1 MGGRRPRETLPV
13 PRRGARPPHADP
25 RRKVSLPEPPAAGPT
40 PRGRPLHLPPLLT
53 GRGGGRKGQAR
64 QQQGWGR
71 TFSSP
76 PRRARPPP
84 NSRVPSSQRCSAA
97 RPAGR
102 GLCRA
107 SGSAPAGCRAA
118 AAREEPRGGGSE
130 VGAGRVAVLGW
141 GRGQSWVIHRGGFFF
156 RAQGRERFC
165 DSALFFLSAPP
176 PPPFFFPAY
185 FGVLWLSAHSWC
197 PARDSLATGCSHL
210 PAKRGTASR
219 WDRRGEDSCLHGIL
233 PSVNV
238 GCTSWGRRKLH
249 LF

>member
-1 MGGRRPRETLPV
+1 MLGRPTPVPAAKFHSQSRRLRVRLLGDGPSISRRSSRDEEEGERGRQDSSRAGAELSLLPPDERGHPPTAASPPPSATLP
-13 PRRGARPPHADP
+13 PAPPGAGF
-25 RRKVSLPEPPAAGPT
+25 V
-40 PRGRPLHLPPLLT
+40 GRPV
-53 GRGGGRKGQAR
+53 
-64 QQQGWGR
+64 
-71 TFSSP
+71 P
-76 PRRARPPP
+76 PRRAVGPR
-84 NSRVPSSQRCSAA
+84 
-97 RPAGR
+97 
-102 GLCRA
+102 
-107 SGSAPAGCRAA
+107 
-118 AAREEPRGGGSE
+118 PRGRSRGAGGSE

>member
-1 MGGRRPRETLPV
+1 M
-13 PRRGARPPHADP
+13 
-25 RRKVSLPEPPAAGPT
+25 
-40 PRGRPLHLPPLLT
+40 
-53 GRGGGRKGQAR
+53 
-64 QQQGWGR
+64 
-71 TFSSP
+71 
-76 PRRARPPP
+76 
-84 NSRVPSSQRCSAA
+84 
-97 RPAGR
+97 
-102 GLCRA
+102 
-107 SGSAPAGCRAA
+107 
-118 AAREEPRGGGSE
+118 
-130 VGAGRVAVLGW
+130 LGW

-197 PARDSLATGCSHL
+197 PARDSSATGCSHL
-210 PAKRGTASR
+210 PAKRGTASG

>member
-13 PRRGARPPHADP
+13 PRRGARPPHAGP

-40 PRGRPLHLPPLLT
+40 PRGRSLHLPPLLT

-76 PRRARPPP
+76 PRRARSPP
-84 NSRVPSSQRCSAA
+84 NSRVPSSQRYSAA

-176 PPPFFFPAY
+176 PPPFFFLLILGFCGCPPTP
-185 FGVLWLSAHSWC
+185 GVQPGTVW
-197 PARDSLATGCSHL
+197 L
-210 PAKRGTASR
+210 PAARTSPPSEVQPA
-219 WDRRGEDSCLHGIL
+219 DGIDEGKT
-233 PSVNV
+233 PA
-238 GCTSWGRRKLH
+238 CTG
-249 LF
+249 FYPA